1 MRTMSNNLELK
12 NTKVI
17 NTLREKYPNTDLFM
31 VRIFLYLECIW
42 RFTVQI
48 FTVRFTLRFQS

>member
-17 NTLREKYPNTDLFM
+17 NTLREKYPNTELFM

>member
-1 MRTMSNNLELK
+1 MRTMSNNLKLN

-17 NTLREKYPNTDLFM
+17 NTLREKYPNTELFM